1 MTKKLSFT
9 VNILLPCALLL
20 AACAGGGSALK
31 EDDAVL
37 PPLGEIETVPAEDKT
52 VNNRDNDIWY
62 TLESTDQLNGEWE
75 GAGILDVPATE
86 SKGFPETVFYVEV
99 ELICS
104 QRDIRERITITFN
117 KFLED
122 LLAAYSVSALTV
134 DDLWERYFERSFAG
148 YTLIKDEYALVIET
162 SSPAETLFSDRN
174 DKLYIN
180 QQKTRLLWFVKNKLL
195 GGLLEPFG
203 VTGYAGF
210 TLEKR

>member
-37 PPLGEIETVPAEDKT
+37 AEVKT
-52 VNNRDNDIWY
+52 INNRDNDIWY
-62 TLESTDQLNGEWE
+62 TLGSVNQLTGEWK
-75 GAGILDVPATE
+75 GACVLNVPATE
-86 SKGFPETVFYVEV
+86 SKGFPETVFYVDV
-99 ELICS
+99 ELLCS
-104 QRDIRERITITFN
+104 QRDIQQRITITFN
-117 KFLED
+117 RFLED
-122 LLAAYSVSALTV
+122 LLAVYPVSDLTV
-134 DDLWERYFERSFAG
+134 DDLWERYFERIYAG

-162 SSPAETLFSDRN
+162 SFPAEALFNNWN

-180 QQKTRLLWFVKNKLL
+180 QQKTRMLWFVENELL
-195 GGLLEPFG
+195 DGLLEPFG

-210 TLEKR
+210 TLEER

>member
-1 MTKKLSFT
+1 MAKKLSFT
-9 VNILLPCALLL
+9 ANILLPCALLL

-31 EDDAVL
+31 EKDAVL
-37 PPLGEIETVPAEDKT
+37 PPPGGIETVLAEDKT
-52 VNNRDNDIWY
+52 VNNGDDDIWY
-62 TLESTDQLNGEWE
+62 TLGSANLLNGEWE
-75 GAGILDVPATE
+75 GVGILNVPATE
-86 SKGFPETVFYVEV
+86 SKGFPETVFYVDM

-104 QRDIRERITITFN
+104 QRSIQQRITITFN

-122 LLAAYSVSALTV
+122 LLAAYPVSTLTV
-134 DDLWERYFERSFAG
+134 EDLWEQYFERSFAG

-162 SSPAETLFSDRN
+162 LSPAQALFNNRN

-180 QQKTRLLWFVKNKLL
+180 QQKTRLLWFVENKLL